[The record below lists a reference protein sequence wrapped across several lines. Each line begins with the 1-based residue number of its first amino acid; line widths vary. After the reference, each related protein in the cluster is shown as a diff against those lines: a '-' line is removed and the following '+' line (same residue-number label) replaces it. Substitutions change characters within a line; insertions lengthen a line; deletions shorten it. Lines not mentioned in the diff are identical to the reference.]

1 MNAQYLVTRPSHG
14 YITHHTPHTTSE
26 HKYRELQTNGGLQHD
41 DAIVNMRGGG
51 GGGYVC
57 EEGEQR
63 CELMMSNISNTWGN
77 RNCADDAEKNNK
89 LEYSCEQSAG
99 EETCSQISIE
109 QPRVAPSCGIDSAR
123 SPPRRLPRRLS
134 KRSSIDRQH
143 VKHFLER
150 FVRALWLTVPP
161 ETLRGISF
169 ISVQSQAFFDGRRRY
184 LNHAAPCSVKQ
195 LRGAAGFRMGGT

>member
-1 MNAQYLVTRPSHG
+1 MYG
-14 YITHHTPHTTSE
+14 
-26 HKYRELQTNGGLQHD
+26 
-41 DAIVNMRGGG
+41 
-51 GGGYVC
+51 C

-63 CELMMSNISNTWGN
+63 CELMMSNISNTRGN
-77 RNCADDAEKNNK
+77 RNCADDAAKNNK

-109 QPRVAPSCGIDSAR
+109 QPRVTPSCGIDSAR
-123 SPPRRLPRRLS
+123 CRPPPRRLPRRLS
-134 KRSSIDRQH
+134 KRSSVGRQH

-150 FVRALWLTVPP
+150 FVRALWLTVAP

-169 ISVQSQAFFDGRRRY
+169 ISVQSQAFFDGRRRH

-195 LRGAAGFRMGGT
+195 LRVAAGFRLGGT